1 MKLKFQKIWKLAL
14 PYLKQG
20 KRKNFVIHTKGVI
33 KAMELI
39 LKKEM
44 GDENILMTAA
54 ILHDTGWSKVPVELQ
69 KGNDKNKI
77 LKAMQL
83 HIKFAPFA
91 IKEILNKIDYDKNQ
105 IKKIIN
111 IVLSHK
117 FKNPKNKN
125 KQLLIDADALSDIFK
140 EQFYSDAKAYKI
152 SPQKNLE
159 IRKANKFYTKTAQE
173 IFGKELK
180 KREKEIKKIIM
191 PSGRIEL
198 PSQPSEGRI
207 LSIKL

>member
-1 MKLKFQKIWKLAL
+1 MKLKFQKIYKLAL

-20 KRKNFVIHTKGVI
+20 KRKNFIVHTKGVI

-39 LKKEM
+39 LKKEI
-44 GDENILMTAA
+44 GDENILIPAA
-54 ILHDTGWSKVPVELQ
+54 ILHDTGWAKVPIELQ
-69 KGNDKNKI
+69 KSDNKNER

-83 HIKFAPFA
+83 HLKFAPFT
-91 IKEILNKIDYDKNQ
+91 IKEIID
-105 IKKIIN
+105 

-125 KQLLIDADALSDIFK
+125 KRLLIDADALSDIFK

-159 IRKANKFYTKTAQE
+159 IRKENKFYTKTAQE
-173 IFGKELK
+173 IFKKELK
-180 KREKEIKKIIM
+180 KREEEIKK
-191 PSGRIEL
+191 
-198 PSQPSEGRI
+198 
-207 LSIKL
+207 